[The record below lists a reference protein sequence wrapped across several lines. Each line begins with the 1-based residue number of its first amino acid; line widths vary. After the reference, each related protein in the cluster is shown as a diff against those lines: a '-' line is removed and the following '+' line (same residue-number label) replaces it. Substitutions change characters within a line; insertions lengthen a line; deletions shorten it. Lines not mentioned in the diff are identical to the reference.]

1 MITMLSKFQKIF
13 AGLVSIIE
21 HSEYDKL
28 SECTIEVP
36 DKFNWVR
43 DVFEPLIVQANA
55 DRNMIE
61 LVTDKPSEAI
71 TITYKQGSE
80 KCNQLLNFL
89 RNQNVQQGDDIFIMC
104 GLNEGLWIS
113 YLAAIKGGLILIPAA
128 SILTVNDI
136 VYRFQKASPKVI
148 IADKDNAEKME
159 QALLQ
164 YNHPVKVKLL
174 LDGEKDGWISYSVI
188 NKEEKEAIASDTNK
202 DDDLFWFFTSGTTGM
217 PKVVVHTQSSYPLG
231 HLTTAAWIGLKAG
244 DKHFNISQPGWAKFA
259 WSCIFAP
266 LNVGATAFAYVP
278 KGRFVAGSY
287 LKVIQN
293 HEVTTLCAPPT
304 ALRMLINENLNEYRF
319 SLRECVSA
327 GEPLNAE
334 VIKIWKDGTGIEI
347 RDGYGQTESTC
358 MICNLPGSHIRFG
371 SMGKPTFIYD
381 TLIADA
387 EGNELPV
394 HETGQIAVRMHPEK
408 FRGIFKSYIG
418 DDEKQKQVFKHGLY
432 YTGDKAYKD
441 EDGYYWFVGRDDDVI
456 KSSDY
461 RIGPFEIESILLEID
476 EVLESAVVGSP
487 HPIKGQEVKA
497 FVVLVPDTVANK
509 ELSDKIFHYC
519 RKHLAPYKVPR
530 LIEFVTELPKTISG
544 KIRRIELRAT
554 EEHRKALKEK
564 RDNEY
569 SG

>member
-1 MITMLSKFQKIF
+1 MLNQFQKSF
-13 AGLVSIIE
+13 TEIISLIE
-21 HSEYDKL
+21 QNEYNKL
-28 SECTIEVP
+28 NASSIEVP
-36 DKFNWVR
+36 EKFNWIR
-43 DVFEPLIVQANA
+43 DVFEPIIVQAHA

-61 LVTDKPSEAI
+61 LVADNKSEA
-71 TITYKQGSE
+71 TKITYKQGSE

-89 RNQNVQQGDDIFIMC
+89 RKQNVQQGDDIFIMC

-113 YLAAIKGGLILIPAA
+113 YLSAIKGGLILIPAA

-148 IADKDNAEKME
+148 IADKDNAEKLE

-164 YNHPVKVKLL
+164 YDHPVKVKLL
-174 LDGEKDGWISYSVI
+174 LDGEKDGWISYNVI
-188 NKEEKEAIASDTNK
+188 DKEEKEAIAADTNK

-217 PKVVVHTQSSYPLG
+217 PKVAVHTQSSYPLG
-231 HLTTAAWIGLKAG
+231 HLTTAAWIGLKAA

-259 WSCIFAP
+259 WSCVFAP
-266 LNVGATAFAYVP
+266 LIVGATAFAYIP

-287 LKVIQN
+287 LKVIQD
-293 HEVTTLCAPPT
+293 HKVTTLCAPPT
-304 ALRMLINENLNEYRF
+304 ALRMLINENLSEYKF
-319 SLRECVSA
+319 LLRECVGA

-358 MICNLPGSHIRFG
+358 MICNLPGSKVKFG

-381 TLIADA
+381 MLIADA

-394 HETGQIAVRMHPEK
+394 HETGQIAVRMHPDR
-408 FRGIFKSYIG
+408 FRGVFKSYIG
-418 DDEKQKQVFKHGLY
+418 DEEKQKEVFKHGLY

-461 RIGPFEIESILLEID
+461 RIGPFEIESALLEID

-497 FVVLVPDTVANK
+497 FVVLVPGVDGTK

-519 RKHLAPYKVPR
+519 RKHLAPYKAPR

-544 KIRRIELRAT
+544 KIRRIELRAA
-554 EEHRKALKEK
+554 EEQKKAMKEK
-564 RDNEY
+564 KDNEY

>member
-36 DKFNWVR
+36 AKFNWVR

-104 GLNEGLWIS
+104 GLNERLWIS

-188 NKEEKEAIASDTNK
+188 NKEEKEAIAADTNK

-217 PKVVVHTQSSYPLG
+217 PKVAVHTQSSYPLG
-231 HLTTAAWIGLKAG
+231 HLTTAAWIGL
-244 DKHFNISQPGWAKFA
+244 
-259 WSCIFAP
+259 
-266 LNVGATAFAYVP
+266 
-278 KGRFVAGSY
+278 
-287 LKVIQN
+287 
-293 HEVTTLCAPPT
+293 
-304 ALRMLINENLNEYRF
+304 
-319 SLRECVSA
+319 
-327 GEPLNAE
+327 
-334 VIKIWKDGTGIEI
+334 
-347 RDGYGQTESTC
+347 
-358 MICNLPGSHIRFG
+358 
-371 SMGKPTFIYD
+371 
-381 TLIADA
+381 
-387 EGNELPV
+387 
-394 HETGQIAVRMHPEK
+394 
-408 FRGIFKSYIG
+408 
-418 DDEKQKQVFKHGLY
+418 
-432 YTGDKAYKD
+432 
-441 EDGYYWFVGRDDDVI
+441 
-456 KSSDY
+456 
-461 RIGPFEIESILLEID
+461 
-476 EVLESAVVGSP
+476 
-487 HPIKGQEVKA
+487 
-497 FVVLVPDTVANK
+497 
-509 ELSDKIFHYC
+509 
-519 RKHLAPYKVPR
+519 
-530 LIEFVTELPKTISG
+530 
-544 KIRRIELRAT
+544 
-554 EEHRKALKEK
+554 
-564 RDNEY
+564 
-569 SG
+569 

>member
-1 MITMLSKFQKIF
+1 MPDKFHRTFPELI
-13 AGLVSIIE
+13 SIIE
-21 HSEYDKL
+21 QGEYTKL

-36 DKFNWVR
+36 NKFNWVR
-43 DVFEPLIVQANA
+43 DVFESLIVQRHA
-55 DRNMIE
+55 DRNMLE
-61 LVTDKPSEAI
+61 LVTDNKLEAT

-89 RNQNVQQGDDIFIMC
+89 RKQNVHRGDDIFIMC

-148 IADKDNAEKME
+148 IADKDNAEKMD

-164 YNHPVKVKLL
+164 YDLPVKVKLL
-174 LDGEKDGWISYSVI
+174 LDGEKNGWKSYSEI
-188 NKEEKEAIASDTNK
+188 NNEQKEASAADTNK

-217 PKVVVHTQSSYPLG
+217 PKVTVHTQSSYPLG
-231 HLTTAAWIGLKAG
+231 HLTTVAWIGLKAG

-259 WSCIFAP
+259 WSCVFAP
-266 LNVGATAFAYVP
+266 LNVGATVFAYVP

-287 LKVIQN
+287 LKVIQD
-293 HEVTTLCAPPT
+293 HKVTTLCAPPT
-304 ALRMLINENLNEYRF
+304 ALRMLINENLSDYKF
-319 SLRECVSA
+319 SLRECVGA

-358 MICNLPGSHIRFG
+358 MICNLPGNKIKFG

-387 EGNELPV
+387 DGNELPV
-394 HETGQIAVRMHPEK
+394 HETGQIAVRMHPEY
-408 FRGIFKSYIG
+408 FSGVFKSYIG
-418 DDEKQKQVFKHGLY
+418 DEEKQKAVFIHGLY

-461 RIGPFEIESILLEID
+461 RIGPF
-476 EVLESAVVGSP
+476 
-487 HPIKGQEVKA
+487 KGQEVKA
-497 FVVLVPDTVANK
+497 FVVLVPGVDGTK

-519 RKHLAPYKVPR
+519 RKHLAPYKIPR

-554 EEHRKALKEK
+554 EEHRKAMKEK